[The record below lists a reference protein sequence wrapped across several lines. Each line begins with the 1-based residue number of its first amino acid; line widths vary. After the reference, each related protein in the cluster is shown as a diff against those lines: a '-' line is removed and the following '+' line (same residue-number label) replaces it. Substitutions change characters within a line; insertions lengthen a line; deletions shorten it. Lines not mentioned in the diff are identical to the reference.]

1 MRKIILLTLLLFS
14 VYSQGQNQEIQK
26 VIETFFEAFHV
37 KDTVKLKTLCDDR
50 MILQSIAENVKGTQ
64 LSNEKP
70 QAFFKSIAS
79 IPAELNFQEKIMSYS
94 IQVDGSMAHAWTPYE
109 FYVNGKVSHKG
120 VNAFTLF
127 KKDSP
132 QTSEWK
138 IIHLID
144 TRRKLF

>member
-1 MRKIILLTLLLFS
+1 MRTIILLTLLLFS

-26 VIETFFEAFHV
+26 VIETFFFFFHV

>member
-1 MRKIILLTLLLFS
+1 
-14 VYSQGQNQEIQK
+14 
-26 VIETFFEAFHV
+26 
-37 KDTVKLKTLCDDR
+37 

>member
-1 MRKIILLTLLLFS
+1 MRTIILLTLLLFS

-26 VIETFFEAFHV
+26 VIETFFEAFHA

>member
-1 MRKIILLTLLLFS
+1 MRTIILLTLLLFS

-144 TRRKLF
+144 TRRELF

>member
-50 MILQSIAENVKGTQ
+50 MILQSIADNVKGTQ

-144 TRRKLF
+144 TLRK